1 MATKITN
8 LTCEY
13 LTNPIGIDI
22 TNPRLSWQLSAG
34 RQGAAQT
41 AYHLLAASDPKLL
54 KAGKADLWDS
64 SKKASDQSIQITY
77 KGKKLFSRQRVYW
90 KVIVWDEQGKA
101 NESETAF
108 FEIGLL
114 KRTDWKAKWIA
125 GSLTGGARHSVP
137 VPFFRKPFKLPSNV
151 ASARLYIT
159 ALGVY
164 ECSLNG
170 QTISDDVLNPGWTDY
185 NKRVRYCV
193 YDVSKQLKKGD
204 NVLGAILGDG
214 WASGFVGLGNRQLYI
229 DKPQLLAQLEIT
241 LKNGRKVTII
251 SDQSWKHQHG
261 PIIESDMFMGE
272 AHDARLE
279 LKGWNTTRYKDK
291 DWLKVEAGQEVKAA
305 LVATNEPTVKRI
317 QEIKPVDKPVNKS
330 DFIRRKFVFDMGQN
344 MVGWVRLK
352 GSAPAGTSVV
362 IRFSEVL
369 NPDGSIYTT
378 NLRDARATDVYT
390 FKGEGVETWEPKFT
404 FHGFRYV
411 ELMGYPGEATE
422 DTITGIVLHSDME
435 QTGSFE
441 CSDPTI
447 NQLQSNILWGQKGN
461 FLDVPTDCPQRDER
475 LGWTGDIQVFVRTAA
490 FNMNVAGF
498 MTKWSQDVEDSQ
510 SDKGAVPA
518 VVPGVIPDLKDGGPA
533 WADAAVICPWTIY
546 LCYGDTGILEK
557 NYKSMSRFMDFLKA
571 ESPGLIRCAEDYKG
585 WMGFGDWLSINAD
598 TPRDLIGTAFLA
610 YDANLMSKIAGIL
623 GKTKDAAMYQK
634 LFEDT
639 RTAFQKRFLKG
650 SKAKMSKAAKRRLE
664 VSQADNIS
672 RGNLEVVDYG
682 PIKSEVFNTDL
693 FTPMQT
699 AYVLALHFD
708 LLPENLRSKAAKE
721 LVADIKRR
729 GMHLSTGFVG
739 APYLP
744 HALSNHGQLEAAYE
758 LLHQKTWPSWL
769 YSVTQGATTIW
780 ERWDG
785 WTSERGFQS
794 AEMNSF
800 NHYAYG
806 SIGSWLYQTVTG
818 IEIDPE
824 GPGYKQSILRP
835 QPHKSLTHASA
846 KLKTVYGNLES
857 SWKQS
862 KGKFEWNVVVPP
874 NTTATAHLPIN
885 GKVSLNGKN
894 VEGLT
899 HTLSAGEYQF
909 VVR

>member
-13 LTNPIGIDI
+13 LTNPVGIDI
-22 TNPRLSWQLSAG
+22 TTPRLAWQLSAQ
-34 RQGAAQT
+34 RQGVKQS
-41 AYHLLAASDPKLL
+41 AYHVLAASSPKLL

-64 SKKASDQSIQITY
+64 GKRVSDQSIQIVY
-77 KGKKLFSRQRVYW
+77 KGKNLSSRQRVYW
-90 KVIVWDEQGKA
+90 KVMVWDEKGNV
-101 NESETAF
+101 NESDIAF

-125 GSLTGGARHSVP
+125 GSLSGGARHSVP
-137 VPFFRKPFKLPSNV
+137 VPFFRKPFKLPSSV

-159 ALGVY
+159 VLGVY

-185 NKRVRYCV
+185 NKRVRYRV

-204 NVLGAILGDG
+204 NTLGVILGDG

-229 DKPQLLAQLEIT
+229 DKPQFLAQLEIT
-241 LKNGRKVTII
+241 LNNGRKVTII

-272 AHDARLE
+272 AYDARLE
-279 LKGWNTTRYKDK
+279 FKGWNTARFNDK
-291 DWLKVEAGQEVKAA
+291 GWLKAESGQDWKAA
-305 LVATNEPTVKRI
+305 LVATNGPTIKRI
-317 QEIKPVDKPVNKS
+317 QELRPIAKPVNKS

-352 GSAPAGTSVV
+352 GSAPKGTSVV
-362 IRFSEVL
+362 LRFAEVL

-390 FKGEGVETWEPKFT
+390 FKGDGVEVWEPKFT

-411 ELMGYPGEATE
+411 ELMGYPGEVDQNTL
-422 DTITGIVLHSDME
+422 TGIVLHSDME

-490 FNMNVAGF
+490 FNMNVASF
-498 MTKWSQDVEDSQ
+498 MTKWAIDVEDAQ
-510 SDKGAVPA
+510 SEKGAVPA
-518 VVPGVIPDLKDGGPA
+518 VVPGVISLTDGGPA
-533 WADAAVICPWTIY
+533 WADAAVICPWTMY
-546 LCYGDTGILEK
+546 LCYGDTDILEK
-557 NYKSMSRFMDFLKA
+557 NYTTMTRYMNFVKQ
-571 ESPGLIRCAEDYKG
+571 ESPNHIRCADDYKG

-610 YDANLMSKIAGIL
+610 YDANLMAKIASVL
-623 GKTKDAAMYQK
+623 GQTKDAATYQK
-634 LFEDT
+634 LFEDS
-639 RTAFQKRFLKG
+639 RAAFQKRFLKG
-650 SKAKMSKAAKRRLE
+650 SKAKISKAAKKRLE
-664 VSQADNIS
+664 MSQAENIS

-682 PIKSEVFNTDL
+682 PIQSEVFNTDL
-693 FTPMQT
+693 FTPSQT

-708 LLPENLRSKAAKE
+708 LLPENLRSIAAKE

-729 GMHLSTGFVG
+729 DMHLSTGFVG

-744 HALSNHGQLEAAYE
+744 HVLSNHGQLGAAYA

-785 WTSERGFQS
+785 WTPERGFQS

-806 SIGSWLYQTVTG
+806 SIGAWLYQTITG
-818 IEIDPE
+818 IDIDPNQ
-824 GPGYKQSILRP
+824 PGYKHSILRP
-835 QPHKSLTHASA
+835 QPHDSLKYASA
-846 KLKTVYGNLES
+846 KLKTSYGNLES
-857 SWKQS
+857 SWKMN
-862 KGKFEWNVVVPP
+862 KGKFEWKVVVPP
-874 NTTATAHLPIN
+874 NTTATAHLPFK
-885 GKVSLNGKN
+885 GKMTLNGKR
-894 VEGLT
+894 VEGMT
-899 HTLSAGEYQF
+899 HTLAAGEYQF
-909 VVR
+909 IVK